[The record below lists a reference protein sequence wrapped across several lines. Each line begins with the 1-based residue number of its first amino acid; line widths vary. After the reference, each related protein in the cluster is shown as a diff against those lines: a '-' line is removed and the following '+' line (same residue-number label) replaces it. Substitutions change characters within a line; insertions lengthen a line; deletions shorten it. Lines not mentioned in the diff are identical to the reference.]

1 MKIKESL
8 EKPGIFWLKF
18 TILDAW
24 DMSNGCMTN
33 WATAYHCD
41 PQKKLKCLSYGKIS
55 WIFII
60 KSEYSMY
67 QTCSFF
73 MACYTARAPINS
85 MNLFYRIHY

>member
-33 WATAYHCD
+33 RATALSLRSSKKTEVFKLWEDIMDFYH
-41 PQKKLKCLSYGKIS
+41 
-55 WIFII
+55 
-60 KSEYSMY
+60 
-67 QTCSFF
+67 
-73 MACYTARAPINS
+73 
-85 MNLFYRIHY
+85 